1 MRHSFVKN
9 AALVLTAVTLLAT
22 GGSPARAA
30 TYDGG
35 DLLVVIYQPHGR
47 EFIVDLG
54 PASAFTGSAVPVPVT
69 QYTAS
74 DLTDA
79 YGGTLPASLQIA
91 VFGASGV
98 DGYITTGGPETT
110 GLVGSA
116 IGASSQIRFFGGNFA
131 NLSAP
136 VATNP
141 AAGTFEAGNVRS
153 YQSTLDGRVQGSLGN
168 NVPFSVEAT
177 LAGAGAD
184 LPFFSGRF
192 NPFAGVPASQSLL
205 GTFRFG
211 PDGTAVYLPA
221 RTIQATCVAG
231 PHTLNPKSNGA
242 GFSFSVVLTDVTD
255 PLNPVPVPL
264 SRMSAASISQVGG
277 TTLPTPFSGPGCTS
291 DQDGIWETPGLR
303 VDPFI
308 NFSAPSDGDCSTL
321 DGNRQDIL
329 AVVERS
335 SGLLP
340 ICISATVDG
349 NPVACCDTV
358 NVLAKSSR

>member
-9 AALVLTAVTLLAT
+9 AVLVLTAVTLLAA
-22 GGSPARAA
+22 GGSFARAA
-30 TYDGG
+30 TYNGG

-47 EFIVDLG
+47 EFIADLG
-54 PASAFTGSAVPVPVT
+54 PASAFTGSAVPVSVS
-69 QYTAS
+69 QYTES
-74 DLTDA
+74 DLSGV

-91 VFGASGV
+91 VIGANGV
-98 DGYITTGGPETT
+98 DGYIATGGPATT
-110 GLVGSA
+110 AVVGSA
-116 IGASSQIRFFGGNFA
+116 IGASNQIRFLGGNFA

-141 AAGTFEAGNVRS
+141 AAGTFEAGDVRS
-153 YQSTLDGRVQGSLGN
+153 YQNTLNGRVPGSLGN
-168 NVPFSVEAT
+168 NVPFSVEGT
-177 LAGAGAD
+177 LAGASVD
-184 LPFFSGRF
+184 LPLFSGRF
-192 NPFAGVPASQSLL
+192 NPFAGVPATQSLL

-221 RTIQATCVAG
+221 RSIQATCVAG
-231 PHTLNPKSNGA
+231 PHTINPKANGA

-255 PLNPVPVPL
+255 PLNPIAVPL
-264 SRMSAASISQVGG
+264 QRMSPAWISQVGD

-291 DQDGIWETPGLR
+291 DQDGIWETTGLR

-308 NFSAPSDGDCSTL
+308 NFSAASDGDCATL

-329 AVVERS
+329 AVVGRS
-335 SGLLP
+335 SGATP
-340 ICISATVDG
+340 ICIGATVDG